1 MSNELQVTGE
11 EWQMTTEE
19 QRAIGLDA
27 QPPSQKPPERK
38 PPQVRQLSLYG
49 VVVLVF
55 AIFVA
60 RLFYLQVVRG
70 GYFTEKAQINRDRL
84 VLIEAP
90 RGIIYDRQGTPLV
103 RNIPDFSVIVVPAYL
118 PDDELAEMEVYRKLS
133 LLLNMPISAKSASAS
148 TAGGSEPGIK
158 DIVDKAVKEGQYFRP
173 VLVKNDIPR
182 EMAMVIAEQTMKL
195 PGVKMEVNATRQYP
209 SGPLLSQLLGYVG
222 SIPGEE
228 ASSYE
233 AKGYD
238 PNVDHV
244 GLTGIEWMAE
254 SYLHGTKGRKYIEED
269 VAGRE
274 VRIVGQPDPAVPGNN
289 VYLSIDAGLQQ
300 VTTEALQA
308 QINEIN
314 RVQGTEKTRRGAAI
328 AMNPQTGQILAMVS
342 LPTYDNNLFA
352 HGISLTELDKLYDD
366 DYRPLLNHAL
376 GDQVAPG
383 SIFKMI
389 PAAAALEERVITPRT
404 IINDPGTIV
413 IPNKYYPNDPGQGK
427 RLTCWLKSGHGN
439 VDLLHGLA
447 YSCDVY
453 FWEVGAGYDVP
464 NQPKF
469 EGLGIDRLVK
479 YSQMFG
485 LGELTSIDLPGEAK
499 GHVPTT
505 TWYRRTYGQTWATGD
520 TYNFAIGQGYLLVTP
535 LQMLNMTAAVANG
548 GTLYKPQIV
557 DHIADLD
564 GTVVRTFKPQPLP
577 KHIDIKL
584 PNLQLVQ
591 QGMEAAVMWG
601 TATGAQVPGVR
612 VAGKTG
618 TAEF

>member
-1 MSNELQVTGE
+1 
-11 EWQMTTEE
+11 
-19 QRAIGLDA
+19 
-27 QPPSQKPPERK
+27 
-38 PPQVRQLSLYG
+38 
-49 VVVLVF
+49 
-55 AIFVA
+55 
-60 RLFYLQVVRG
+60 
-70 GYFTEKAQINRDRL
+70 L

-103 RNIPDFSVIVVPAYL
+103 RNIPDFSVTVVPAYL
-118 PDDELAEMEVYRKLS
+118 PEDELVEMEVYRKLS

-148 TAGGSEPGIK
+148 MAGGSEPGIK

-209 SGPLLSQLLGYVG
+209 SGSLLSQLLGYVG

-244 GLTGIEWMAE
+244 GLTGIEWVVE

-274 VRIVGQPDPAVPGNN
+274 VRIVGQPDPAIPGNN

-300 VTTEALQA
+300 VATEALQA

-314 RVQGTEKTRRGAAI
+314 RIQGVEKTRRGAAI

-342 LPTYDNNLFA
+342 LPTYDNNLFT
-352 HGISLTELDKLYDD
+352 HGISQTELDKLYDD
-366 DYRPLLNHAL
+366 DYRPLLNHAV

-389 PAAAALEERVITPRT
+389 PASAALEERVITPRT

-485 LGELTSIDLPGEAK
+485 LGELTSIDLPGEAR

-535 LQMLNMTAAVANG
+535 LQMLNVTAAVANG

-564 GTVVRTFKPQPLP
+564 GTVVRAFKPQPLP

-584 PNLQLVQ
+584 QNLQLVQ

-618 TAEF
+618 TAEFCDDLAIKLGFCATGRALPQHAWFVSFAPVENPQIATIVYIYNGGQGSEQAVPVTKKMLDYFFGRTQQKP